1 MKWFIGYKTDG
12 EILGTVTASTPEI
25 ARYMFEQVLEVEGPV
40 PEELFFVRFED
51 SIPVI
56 LEKGVLETPYQVSGL
71 SLSIDPL
78 PIGTIIEVGG
88 YSLQTDSEPT
98 QIDFD
103 EPGEYSVE
111 INPPPEFKRV
121 ILEVKVG

>member
-1 MKWFIGYKTDG
+1 MKWFIGYTNDG
-12 EILGTVTASTPEI
+12 EILGTVTASTTEI
-25 ARYMFEQVLEVEGPV
+25 AQYMFDQVLEVEGPV

-51 SIPVI
+51 SGPLIV
-56 LEKGVLETPYQVSGL
+56 EKGILETPYQVSGL

-88 YSLQTDSEPT
+88 YSLKTDSEPT

-103 EPGEYSVE
+103 EPGKYVVE
-111 INPPPEFKRV
+111 IIPPPEFKSV
-121 ILEVKVG
+121 ILEVQVG